1 MDTVLTKYFK
11 QALVDQIN
19 MYGGS
24 VGKPVLMEEPSAVP
38 SPALDKVG
46 LGGGGGDTGFS
57 QTNIQI
63 AGIDESEVVKTD
75 GKYIYYASNQ
85 ADADGYQYVTITR
98 ATPASDMTL
107 VKRIKLPSNYGNIQL
122 YVADG
127 RLTILANRW
136 NQNYVYNPTPVN
148 IGNGSVTVAVVYDIA
163 DPANPQLTRFY
174 SVNGDLSQ
182 SRRDGDFLYVLSQ
195 NYVTLNTWG
204 PVGMYSKE
212 DIGTYMDKKFDVE
225 SILPKTIDIKRNST
239 VDKQVNVSGKKLPY
253 SLSRGT
259 VKCSEIEY
267 LLPEKPQNLSFL
279 TLSIIPLRSDVEI
292 TRKVIYGDAS
302 QFFMSKDSFYI
313 VGNYWK
319 QGGNFSCPI
328 NARCIMP
335 AFRSEQ
341 NSLIHRFAVKNG
353 KASYAYSVLTPGIP
367 LSQYAMN
374 ERDGVLFT
382 ANQKDWTTNG
392 VDIFAIDGS
401 GKLLSKL
408 ENVGEKERFQAARYI
423 GNRLYLVTFEQVDP
437 LFVID
442 TTSPKN
448 MKIIGELVMPGYST
462 YLHPYDENHLIG
474 IGYDTKSNQWGGTTN
489 WGIKV
494 DLYDVTDVT
503 KPKQKYSQ
511 IYGGMGSSSDALWN
525 PRALVWDDTRHI
537 LLLPAQLM
545 DQNPTTYQ
553 YNTAWQWL
561 LALRIDKNTGISQE
575 AKITHIDMSGIAE
588 KRKIDCA
595 QYVTSVT
602 EEKCYTH
609 IVTGEKICLKP
620 QDNPANQ
627 TIPTYCYAEFDDS
640 SYLANNIWNLS
651 ASFIQ
656 RGLYIG
662 NSLYTLSPNTIQA
675 NTYGWDYAV
684 QKKIDNIVQ

>member
-1 MDTVLTKYFK
+1 
-11 QALVDQIN
+11 
-19 MYGGS
+19 MY
-24 VGKPVLMEEPSAVP
+24 
-38 SPALDKVG
+38 
-46 LGGGGGDTGFS
+46 
-57 QTNIQI
+57 N
-63 AGIDESEVVKTD
+63 
-75 GKYIYYASNQ
+75 
-85 ADADGYQYVTITR
+85 
-98 ATPASDMTL
+98 
-107 VKRIKLPSNYGNIQL
+107 
-122 YVADG
+122 
-127 RLTILANRW
+127 
-136 NQNYVYNPTPVN
+136 
-148 IGNGSVTVAVVYDIA
+148 
-163 DPANPQLTRFY
+163 
-174 SVNGDLSQ
+174 
-182 SRRDGDFLYVLSQ
+182 
-195 NYVTLNTWG
+195 
-204 PVGMYSKE
+204 KE
-212 DIGTYMDKKFDVE
+212 DITSYMDKKFDAA
-225 SILPKTIDIKRNST
+225 SILPQTIDIRRNDT
-239 VDKQVNVSGKKLPY
+239 PEKQVDVGGKKIPY
-253 SLSRGT
+253 SLVRGK
-259 VKCSEIEY
+259 VGCSEIEY

-279 TLSIIPLRSDVEI
+279 TLSVIPLRSDADV

-302 QFFMSKDSFYI
+302 QFFMSKESFYI

-319 QGGNFSCPI
+319 QGGNFSCPL

-335 AFRSEQ
+335 MFRSEQ
-341 NSLIHRFAVKNG
+341 NSLIHRFSTKSGQVR
-353 KASYAYSVLTPGIP
+353 YEYSILTPGMP

-392 VDIFAIDGS
+392 VDIFAIDGT

-448 MKIIGELVMPGYST
+448 MKIMGELVMPGYST

-474 IGYDTKSNQWGGTTN
+474 LGYDTKTSQWGGTVN
-489 WGIKV
+489 GGIKV
-494 DLYDVTDVT
+494 DLYDVTDIT

-511 IYGGMGSSSDALWN
+511 IYGGMGSSSDAIWN
-525 PRALVWDDTRHI
+525 PRALVWDDNRKI

-545 DQNPTTYQ
+545 DQNQVTYQ
-553 YNTAWQWL
+553 YNYAWQGL
-561 LALRIDKNTGISQE
+561 LALKIDKNTGISQE

-588 KRKIDCA
+588 KRKADCA
-595 QYVTSVT
+595 QYVTPVT

-640 SYLANNIWNLS
+640 SYLANNIWNLY
-651 ASFIQ
+651 ASFVQ

-662 NSLYTLSPNTIQA
+662 NTLYTVSPNIIQA
-675 NTYGWDYAV
+675 NTYGGAYEL
-684 QKKIDNIVQ
+684 QKKIDNIVK